1 MLSFGREGRA
11 AQRPCPHRRSNGSKN
26 RTKAFV
32 KEKPSCDTF
41 ARTLGY
47 KIAQLR
53 SLDALYDERR
63 KVDPAL
69 VLKVRYESMQ
79 LDEAGTLATVAR
91 FLGVEAPRRF
101 LKSSTAVGE
110 KRASDDLRDVV
121 KNNGKHAFS
130 PRAKNFDCGGC
141 ELALLGL
148 TMCPM
153 RSEPP
158 YDFPQGVTAAIFH
171 QTVKFKTIFWARTNV
186 VKMSFAS
193 NGSKNRTKAFVKEE
207 PSCHTFARTVGYKIA
222 QLRSLDA
229 LYEQRRKVDPALVLK
244 VRYES
249 MQLDEAATLATVAR
263 FLGVDA
269 PRRFLKSSTA
279 VGEKRASDD
288 LRDVVKNYD
297 EVHKWLAPKG
307 VLASPCLLEM
317 IEVRGPQVFEPCP
330 APALVARTVTS
341 LSPAKTCPGPSG
353 PRGGRRANFSM

>member
-91 FLGVEAPRRF
+91 FLGVAPPRRR
-101 LKSSTAVGE
+101 L
-110 KRASDDLRDVV
+110 
-121 KNNGKHAFS
+121 
-130 PRAKNFDCGGC
+130 AK
-141 ELALLGL
+141 
-148 TMCPM
+148 
-153 RSEPP
+153 
-158 YDFPQGVTAAIFH
+158 
-171 QTVKFKTIFWARTNV
+171 K
-186 VKMSFAS
+186 
-193 NGSKNRTKAFVKEE
+193 
-207 PSCHTFARTVGYKIA
+207 
-222 QLRSLDA
+222 
-229 LYEQRRKVDPALVLK
+229 
-244 VRYES
+244 
-249 MQLDEAATLATVAR
+249 
-263 FLGVDA
+263 
-269 PRRFLKSSTA
+269 STA

-297 EVHKWLAPKG
+297 EIRKWLAPKG
-307 VLASPCLLEM
+307 VLASPCLLKM
-317 IEVRGPQVFEPCP
+317 LAVRGPQVFEPCP

-341 LSPAKTCPGPSG
+341 LSPAKTCPGPRGGGTSG
-353 PRGGRRANFSM
+353 DPLSHQRTKRHDGRRAYF

>member
-1 MLSFGREGRA
+1 LICAQVASRNGKHAFSPRAKNFDCGGCELALLGLTMCPMRSEPPYDFPQGVPAAIFHQTVKFKAIFWARTNVVKMSFASRPVSRVNCARRARGDGVKIPPPDVAATGFLLSLGREGRA

-63 KVDPAL
+63 KLDPTL

-79 LDEAGTLATVAR
+79 LDEAG
-91 FLGVEAPRRF
+91 
-101 LKSSTAVGE
+101 
-110 KRASDDLRDVV
+110 
-121 KNNGKHAFS
+121 
-130 PRAKNFDCGGC
+130 
-141 ELALLGL
+141 
-148 TMCPM
+148 
-153 RSEPP
+153 
-158 YDFPQGVTAAIFH
+158 
-171 QTVKFKTIFWARTNV
+171 
-186 VKMSFAS
+186 
-193 NGSKNRTKAFVKEE
+193 
-207 PSCHTFARTVGYKIA
+207 
-222 QLRSLDA
+222 
-229 LYEQRRKVDPALVLK
+229 
-244 VRYES
+244 
-249 MQLDEAATLATVAR
+249 TLATVAR

-297 EVHKWLAPKG
+297 EIRKWLAPKG
-307 VLASPCLLEM
+307 VLASPCLLKM
-317 IEVRGPQVFEPCP
+317 LAVRGPQVFEPCP

-341 LSPAKTCPGPSG
+341 LSPAKTCPGP
-353 PRGGRRANFSM
+353 RGGGTRGDPLSHQRTRRHDGRRAYF

>member
-32 KEKPSCDTF
+32 KESPSCHTF
-41 ARTLGY
+41 AKTLGY

-79 LDEAGTLATVAR
+79 LDEAG
-91 FLGVEAPRRF
+91 
-101 LKSSTAVGE
+101 
-110 KRASDDLRDVV
+110 
-121 KNNGKHAFS
+121 
-130 PRAKNFDCGGC
+130 
-141 ELALLGL
+141 
-148 TMCPM
+148 
-153 RSEPP
+153 
-158 YDFPQGVTAAIFH
+158 
-171 QTVKFKTIFWARTNV
+171 
-186 VKMSFAS
+186 
-193 NGSKNRTKAFVKEE
+193 
-207 PSCHTFARTVGYKIA
+207 
-222 QLRSLDA
+222 
-229 LYEQRRKVDPALVLK
+229 
-244 VRYES
+244 
-249 MQLDEAATLATVAR
+249 TLATVAR

-307 VLASPCLLEM
+307 VLASPCLLKM
-317 IEVRGPQVFEPCP
+317 LAVRGPQVFEPCP

-341 LSPAKTCPGPSG
+341 LSPAKTCPGPRGGGTSG
-353 PRGGRRANFSM
+353 DPLSHQRTKRHDGRRAYF